1 MINTFHSSYNPP
13 PVPPRAGY
21 SKPQPPGNTPM
32 VKFLSVMLLLLM
44 ILTFGG
50 FLYLFQKL
58 NVQELR
64 GSYPADLLRL
74 ENCVN
79 DKLGEDSV
87 AECGQL
93 IEKYKDVIAKVSQA
107 NEKVS
112 KLTGGPSFNGPA
124 AYMVLLNQHKDTN
137 SEFQRSN
144 YLLWDRD
151 DSLLQDVGL
160 NSKRDML
167 IIHYPGIYFI
177 YSQVTFSK
185 HSKSALMQA
194 VRSPEPT
201 KEKDKELLKSFCS
214 LNPSKPN
221 LCTAS
226 LVGVFRLQKD
236 QQLYVTVTNTSL
248 VNRDSCSFG
257 LFKLR

>member
-1 MINTFHSSYNPP
+1 MNLGFKTSERVTIMEFFL
-13 PVPPRAGY
+13 VL
-21 SKPQPPGNTPM
+21 TP
-32 VKFLSVMLLLLM
+32 
-44 ILTFGG
+44 T
-50 FLYLFQKL
+50 
-58 NVQELR
+58 
-64 GSYPADLLRL
+64 
-74 ENCVN
+74 
-79 DKLGEDSV
+79 
-87 AECGQL
+87 
-93 IEKYKDVIAKVSQA
+93 
-107 NEKVS
+107 
-112 KLTGGPSFNGPA
+112 
-124 AYMVLLNQHKDTN
+124 DTN